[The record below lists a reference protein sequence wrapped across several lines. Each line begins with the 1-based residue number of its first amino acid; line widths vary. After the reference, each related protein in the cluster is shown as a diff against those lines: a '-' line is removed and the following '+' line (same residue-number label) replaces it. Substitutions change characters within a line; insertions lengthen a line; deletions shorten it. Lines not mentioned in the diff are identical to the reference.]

1 LKAEK
6 EKKKKEAME
15 KKKLQPEETKE
26 EEIPKIQTQN
36 DVVKLPGLDALS
48 NGDSPALSN
57 TNAKKKVKF

>member
-1 LKAEK
+1 
-6 EKKKKEAME
+6 ME

>member
-1 LKAEK
+1 
-6 EKKKKEAME
+6 ME

-36 DVVKLPGLDALS
+36 DVVKLPGLDARS

-57 TNAKKKVKF
+57 TSAKKRVKF